1 MEQKDKI
8 INFPKKILR
17 FKTLF
22 QNNIFDEVFLDE
34 KDKALSPV
42 VLSDEIPGEAIKKP
56 NEKERRKTDL
66 ITNQEKYNKYGP
78 NIIFIGPKLERNDND
93 DNIHEILNEQVFKIL
108 SNEKFCKNNLNRK
121 K

>member
-8 INFPKKILR
+8 IYFPKKILR

-22 QNNIFDEVFLDE
+22 QNNIFDEVFLEE
-34 KDKALSPV
+34 KDKALSPI
-42 VLSDEIPGEAIKKP
+42 VLSDEIPGEAIKKH
-56 NEKERRKTDL
+56 KENKRRRNHLNTSK
-66 ITNQEKYNKYGP
+66 EKYNKYGP

-93 DNIHEILNEQVFKIL
+93 DNIDEILNEQVFKIL